1 MFLSLALPMLSGRGR
16 QGPETRG
23 GGGRG
28 WSSPGAR
35 ERGGEK
41 KDFKVVQ
48 SGNKGAK
55 VRELPKKTQEP
66 GL

>member
-1 MFLSLALPMLSGRGR
+1 MFLSLALPMVGGRGR
-16 QGPETRG
+16 QRPETRG
-23 GGGRG
+23 ERG

-35 ERGGEK
+35 ERGGDK
-41 KDFKVVQ
+41 KDFKAVQ
-48 SGNKGAK
+48 SGNKSAK